1 MMKRNVIGL
10 GLVLGVSMIAG
21 VCQADAPKILAA
33 PVFEEKT
40 SGNDLKIRFMD
51 VFAAMREGQEGVEVT
66 AKLDLK
72 RQELSKDLEGDGKKL
87 EQAKVEFKSKASTM
101 NDSARAKKEQEIVR
115 MNRDFESKVQS
126 SEEELKLSMQQV
138 TEVLAKEVEQAVTE
152 IAKNENLDAVIDKVT
167 GRVVY
172 TSGKSDCTSQVIQAM
187 NKNFKTKLA
196 RNEKSAA
203 STITLAS
210 SSKKSATTA
219 A

>member
-1 MMKRNVIGL
+1 MITHTILKRTALLSLIT
-10 GLVLGVSMIAG
+10 AG
-21 VCQADAPKILAA
+21 CLAHAA
-33 PVFEEKT
+33 PLAEPKAEAKGT
-40 SGNDLKIRFMD
+40 DLKIRFMD
-51 VFAAMREGQEGVEVT
+51 VFAAMREGKEGAEVT

-72 RQELSKDLEGDGKKL
+72 RQELGKELEGDGKKL

-152 IAKNENLDAVIDKVT
+152 IAKKDGLDAVIDKVT

-172 TSGKSDCTSQVIQAM
+172 TSGHADCTAQVIQAM
-187 NKNFKTKLA
+187 DKNFSSKLA

-210 SSKKSATTA
+210 NSKKSATA
-219 A
+219 